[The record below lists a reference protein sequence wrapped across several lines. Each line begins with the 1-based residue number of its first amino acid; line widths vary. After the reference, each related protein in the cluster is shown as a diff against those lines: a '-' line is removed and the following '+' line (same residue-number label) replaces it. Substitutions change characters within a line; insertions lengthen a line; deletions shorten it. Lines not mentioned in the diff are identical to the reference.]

1 MVARAALANARSCK
15 GGRQRPEICF
25 TNRTKVISTYPC
37 GPSSLDENSA
47 RFAISSLN
55 RLMRRSALSRDGK
68 FRDARSAI
76 RDSRFQRPGSESE
89 RTLTPVR
96 RNQRFPICP
105 KFQPDTAQWEEAN
118 STAIGYRP
126 LGNSVLADSGLQ
138 SHRETVSASASHNK

>member
-68 FRDARSAI
+68 FRDPRSAI
-76 RDSRFQRPGSESE
+76 PTRWVGIREDSYPCPPKPTLSDLSKIPARHCTVGGSEQHGHRLSPFGKLGLS
-89 RTLTPVR
+89 RLRSPKPSR
-96 RNQRFPICP
+96 DRFSLRKP
-105 KFQPDTAQWEEAN
+105 Q
-118 STAIGYRP
+118 
-126 LGNSVLADSGLQ
+126 
-138 SHRETVSASASHNK
+138 